1 MAVFAVIAPEADPR
15 LEPAVRDAF
24 PDSFYKITE
33 TQFLV
38 TAAKLTTNQVAEKLN
53 YTAFINFESRP
64 ENRNARRDKWFA
76 LIREE
81 GTEWTP
87 TLKPAGLPNELWQN
101 FSN

>member
-53 YTAFINFESRP
+53 SPGGKVGRVLILRFASFTGWHSKDMWEWVAAQSASPSAFP
-64 ENRNARRDKWFA
+64 D
-76 LIREE
+76 
-81 GTEWTP
+81 
-87 TLKPAGLPNELWQN
+87 LPDSTDE
-101 FSN
+101 